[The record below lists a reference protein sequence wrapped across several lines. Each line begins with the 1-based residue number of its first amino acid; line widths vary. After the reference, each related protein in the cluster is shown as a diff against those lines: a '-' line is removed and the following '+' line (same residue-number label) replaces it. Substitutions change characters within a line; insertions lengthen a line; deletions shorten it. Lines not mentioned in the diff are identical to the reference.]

1 MRWRFAIGL
10 ILAALQGHAGP
21 AFAESATHLSSFSWH
36 GDDDN
41 FGGFSGLEV
50 SDDGTIFW
58 AVTDRGFAASGQIIR
73 DDAGQITG
81 VEAGPMIPIMFFD
94 KGTPLPENHTDS
106 EGLARSSSGR
116 LFVSFEGVARVRG
129 LSVDSYETRW
139 IPGPRD
145 FESLQINSGLEALA
159 VGPDDALYMIP
170 ERSGRLTR
178 PFPVYRV
185 RNRDWDIPFH
195 LPRRG
200 QFLPVGADFGP
211 DGRLYLL
218 ERHFLGLPGFL
229 NRVRVFTIAD
239 DRVTDEATLFET
251 PTPTH
256 DNLEGIAVW
265 RDSQGLVRLT
275 MISDD
280 NFNLFQ
286 RTEFV
291 EYRVME

>member
-1 MRWRFAIGL
+1 MRRRFAVGL

-21 AFAESATHLSSFSWH
+21 AIAQSATYLSSFSWASE
-36 GDDDN
+36 DDN

-50 SDDGTIFW
+50 SDDGTKFW
-58 AVTDRGFAASGQIIR
+58 AVTDRGFAASGRIIR

-81 VEAGPMIPIMFFD
+81 VSADLMTPIMFLD
-94 KGTPLPENHTDS
+94 KGTPLPDDYTDA
-106 EGLARSSSGR
+106 EGLARSRSGG

-129 LSVDSYETRW
+129 LTTDKFETRL

-145 FESLQINSGLEALA
+145 FENLQINSGLEALA
-159 VGPDDALYMIP
+159 VGPDDALYMVP

-185 RNRDWDIPFH
+185 QNRDWDIPFH

-218 ERHFLGLPGFL
+218 ERHFLGIPGFL
-229 NRVRVFTIAD
+229 NRVRVFTLAN
-239 DRVTDEATLFET
+239 DRVTGEATLFET
-251 PTPTH
+251 PIPVH

-265 RDSQGLVRLT
+265 RDTQGLIRLT

-280 NFNLFQ
+280 NFNIFQ

-291 EYRVME
+291 EYRLDE